1 MTGTSESETCDG
13 RVAAGDGS
21 ASPMIGVIGL
31 GQVGL
36 PLALEFTHAGYNVVG
51 IDIDESRVSAVRDDR
66 SYIRDVDNAL
76 VAEARDRGFAAT
88 TDYAAL
94 SDASLVSICV
104 PTPLQKTGKPD
115 VSYVRSAAEEVAEV
129 VNEQCTVV
137 LESTVYPGGTREIVT
152 DVFDHHNM
160 TVGEDVF
167 VAFSPERV
175 NPGDEQY
182 GLADIPKV
190 LGGVTPACGD
200 RAQAVYEDVFET
212 IHRVD
217 SAAEAEMTKILE
229 NSFRSVNIALVNELA
244 QVASDLG
251 VDIWNVIEAAETKP
265 FGFLAFYPGP
275 GLGGHCIPVDP
286 LYLSWKASKHG
297 YSTNLIDTADKIN
310 RQMPEFVVYRLIELL
325 AEEGTD
331 LNESKIHVAGV
342 TYKPDVPDTRE
353 SPAVDIIK
361 LLNDREA
368 TVTYSDPYIE
378 SLTVG
383 SKQYE
388 AVEATEEVLAAQD
401 VVVVVTDHSTF
412 DPGHFVACSPLLLDT
427 RNMTD
432 GYDEP
437 HVVCL

>member
-94 SDASLVSICV
+94 SDALLVSICV

-297 YSTNLIDTADKIN
+297 YSTNLIDTADEIN

-361 LLNDREA
+361 FLNNREA

-383 SKQYE
+383 GKQYE

-412 DPGHFVACSPLLLDT
+412 NPGHFVACSPLLFDT

>member
-1 MTGTSESETCDG
+1 
-13 RVAAGDGS
+13 
-21 ASPMIGVIGL
+21 MIGVIGL

-310 RQMPEFVVYRLIELL
+310 RQMPEFVMYRLIELL